1 MSYLSHFSHFRP
13 FIISNI
19 PGYAKKSYGGEGGIG
34 ISVKIRIVPNDVLSY
49 AAGMDPLLVHEKEE
63 WPYVL
68 TLLPPD
74 LEDSA
79 LQNRALRRCRKV
91 PDAAALMRMALAYA
105 VSDLSLKDV
114 AAWAH
119 ALGVAEITGPGL
131 FYRLREAEA
140 WLERVLGQTLQ
151 RQLPEETRP
160 RRRLRIVDATVITGP
175 GATGTEWRAHV
186 LLDPDSG
193 GFRAVELTDASG
205 GEEYGRHPLQPGEV
219 ILGDRAYATARG
231 LWAVQAA
238 GGWVVA
244 RMNPHSIRACD
255 RERKPIRLLDRE
267 EQVPSVGGT
276 EFSIDIPIPPQ
287 KRSKSHK
294 TWPLNR
300 AQGWVAARAIAG
312 RTRRGEVIWILTTLP
327 AAQAPPAEL
336 LQLYRLRW
344 QIELFFKR
352 LKSLL
357 HLDTLPSRQGP
368 TARSW
373 MLARLLA
380 AALAQK
386 LVQPSG
392 PLSPWG
398 YEVRPERLHA

>member
-1 MSYLSHFSHFRP
+1 M
-13 FIISNI
+13 
-19 PGYAKKSYGGEGGIG
+19 G
-34 ISVKIRIVPNDVLSY
+34 VKIRIAPGRLMGY
-49 AAGMDPLLVHEKEE
+49 AAGMNPVPLHEEKE

-74 LEDSA
+74 LKETA
-79 LQNRALRRCRKV
+79 LQSQALRRGRKV

-140 WLERVLGQTLQ
+140 WLERVLAQTLQ
-151 RQLPEETRP
+151 GQVSAETGG

-186 LLDPDSG
+186 LLDPGSG
-193 GFRAVELTDASG
+193 GFRAVELTDAHG
-205 GEEYGRHPLQPGEV
+205 GEEYGRHRIEPDEV

-231 LWAVQAA
+231 LWAVRSA
-238 GGWVVA
+238 GGQVVA
-244 RMNPHSIRACD
+244 RLNPHTIRVCD
-255 RERKPIRLLDRE
+255 RERKPLRLLE
-267 EQVPSVGGT
+267 KESEVPSVGGK
-276 EFSIDIPIPPQ
+276 EFNIEIPIPPE

-294 TWPLNR
+294 TWLLD
-300 AQGWVAARAIAG
+300 QARAWVPARAVAG
-312 RTRRGEVIWILTTLP
+312 RTRLGEVIWILTTLR
-327 AAQAPPAEL
+327 AEQAPPSEL

-344 QIELFFKR
+344 QIEVFFKR

-373 MLARLLA
+373 MLARFLA

-398 YEVRPERLHA
+398 YEVRAERLHS